1 MSESPPDP
9 AVGTAEQIVQQA
21 DPQLLKKLQPEQRE
35 SVLRIVQQTLTSF
48 EGPLP
53 PPQMLAE
60 YDRLIPQGADRLMR
74 LLESQTSHRHVQ
86 ETRIVSTQTS
96 LPLRGQ
102 FIGTGLCVFFGA
114 IGWRLSFT
122 GHDAVAG
129 VLFGTT
135 ILGLVTIFV
144 LGRVPKQSSP
154 PSSASRPKG
163 KRKK

>member
-1 MSESPPDP
+1 MSASSPDP
-9 AVGTAEQIVQQA
+9 STDTAEQIVQQA

-35 SVLRIVQQTLTSF
+35 RVLRIVQQTITSF

-53 PPQMLAE
+53 PPHMLAE

-74 LLESQTSHRHVQ
+74 LLEPQTQHRHTQ
-86 ETRIVSTQTS
+86 ETRIVSSQTS
-96 LPLRGQ
+96 LPVRGQ
-102 FIGTGLCVFFGA
+102 IIGTCLCVFFGA
-114 IGWRLSFT
+114 IGWHLAFT
-122 GHDAVAG
+122 GHDWVAG

-154 PSSASRPKG
+154 SSSASRSKG
-163 KRKK
+163 KRTK